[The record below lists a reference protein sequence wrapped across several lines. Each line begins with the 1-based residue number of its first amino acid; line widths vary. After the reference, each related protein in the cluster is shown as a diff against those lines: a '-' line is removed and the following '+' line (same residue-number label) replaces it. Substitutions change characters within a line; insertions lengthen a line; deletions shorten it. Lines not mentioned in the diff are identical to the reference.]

1 MADFGTLEKL
11 LILAYDEPD
20 YSGSPSSTFTALVN
34 PNEITMSYE
43 IEYDS
48 AQGSG
53 TTDSRMEFKSF
64 KPGDLSLN
72 FLLDGTGANGTAIDV
87 QAQIELFQA
96 VTGYSGTIHRT
107 NYLLVQW
114 GTTLPLVR
122 CVLKSASIAYKLFTS
137 AGVPLRAV
145 ISAVFTGNS
154 DDETRVAEAGDES
167 SDLIHVRWLKA
178 GENLSSL
185 CYSIYGDPLYYLDVA
200 RVNRIDNF
208 RNIAPGTKI
217 FFPPLEA

>member
-11 LILAYDEPD
+11 LIVAYDEPD
-20 YSGSPSSTFTALVN
+20 YSEPPSSTFTALVN

-53 TTDSRMEFKSF
+53 TTNSRMDFKSA
-64 KPGDLSLN
+64 KPGDLSLS

-96 VTGYSGTIHRT
+96 VTGYNGTIHRT
-107 NYLLVQW
+107 SYLIVQW
-114 GTTLPLVR
+114 GTLPVTR
-122 CVLKSASIAYKLFTS
+122 CVLKSASIAYKLFTP

-145 ISAVFTGNS
+145 ISAVFTSNS
-154 DDETRVAEAGDES
+154 DDETRVAEEGAES
-167 SDLIHVRWLKA
+167 SDLTHVRWLKA
-178 GENLSSL
+178 GENLPSL
-185 CYSIYGDPLYYLDVA
+185 CYSIYGDALYYLDVA

-208 RNIAPGTKI
+208 RNIAPGTKV
-217 FFPPLEA
+217 FFPPLA